1 MDGLSI
7 DLNLNHDGFGESSSL
22 IFDSQ
27 LGRTFDGE
35 HALRINHTFL
45 ITTFLDLGSLT
56 RDPCHPEHQRNIVGE
71 LFIGEL
77 ISSIVSQD
85 ASGRQDLID
94 HPLWVE
100 VIAENF
106 LVCQIKDKI
115 QLIELDAV
123 PKHRGLDVNSIIL
136 LDAIRSISIIDGLKL
151 FSKSHVEPIHG
162 RPVPSVVF
170 FNC

>member
-27 LGRTFDGE
+27 LGCTFDSK
-35 HALRINHTFL
+35 HTLRINHMFL
-45 ITTFLDLGSLT
+45 ITAFLDLGSLT

-85 ASGRQDLID
+85 VSGRQDLID

-100 VIAENF
+100 VITENF

-115 QLIELDAV
+115 
-123 PKHRGLDVNSIIL
+123 
-136 LDAIRSISIIDGLKL
+136 
-151 FSKSHVEPIHG
+151 
-162 RPVPSVVF
+162 
-170 FNC
+170 